1 MKRLSAVC
9 VVILSLA
16 VVSLAGVQTAQ
27 SESEPVVSAQGNQKL
42 KALVQELKQLQEGLA
57 AKEAELATL
66 RHKWIVNKG
75 RKPTKE
81 ELAEFEEKR
90 KKGKLKPEDNPYI
103 NKSPLSSPARARAA
117 YHEKK
122 AEIEKDKARAALL
135 QEQINALNPK

>member
-9 VVILSLA
+9 VVILILA
-16 VVSLAGVQTAQ
+16 LASLAGVKTAQ
-27 SESEPVVSAQGNQKL
+27 SETEPVGNVHENQKL
-42 KALVQELKQLQEGLA
+42 QALIQELKQLQEGLA
-57 AKEAELATL
+57 AKEAELARL

-117 YHEKK
+117 YYEKK

-135 QEQINALNPK
+135 ERQISALKP